1 MYIHTRDPVN
11 GETPDVHLHP
21 EFIYSVMHKLYAN
34 ILTGLFVPEEICNY
48 KAIAITSNCN

>member
-11 GETPDVHLHP
+11 GESPGCTFTPGTRL
-21 EFIYSVMHKLYAN
+21 FSYAY